1 MLEREGAQLITVI
14 ITSSIDIQIH
24 GRTRDQ
30 NKEKVGECNWEAIR
44 QIREQLTIPVFANG
58 GIGSYYDIERCI
70 EVTGVNGVMVGE
82 ALLENP
88 TLFVNGV
95 SPIDGH
101 LVTVVIINHLYESQD
116 EVCLEYLD
124 LEEQYPALA
133 SEIKSHMFKFL
144 YRALCVLAFFGQHNL
159 QIFTE
164 ERSQLGVMNFN
175 KKEEKDKLR
184 EMIKSL
190 AIKMHER
197 QDPWLLQNSTDQ
209 SDSWYNRHNRT
220 IQKQNE
226 KKEKTELK
234 QYQ

>member
-14 ITSSIDIQIH
+14 IISIINMQIH
-24 GRTRDQ
+24 GRTREQ
-30 NKEKVGECNWEAIR
+30 NKEKMGECNWEAIR

-58 GIGSYYDIERCI
+58 GIGSYHDIEKCLKA
-70 EVTGVNGVMVGE
+70 TGVNGVMTGE

-88 TLFVNGV
+88 TLFMNGV

-101 LVTVVIINHLYESQD
+101 LVTVVIIDYLYKSQD
-116 EVCLEYLD
+116 EMCLEYLD

-144 YRALCVLAFFGQHNL
+144 YRALCVLLYGL
-159 QIFTE
+159 YLKQIFTE
-164 ERSQLGVMNFN
+164 ERSQLGMMNFN
-175 KKEEKDKLR
+175 KKEEKEKLR

-197 QDPWLLQNSTDQ
+197 QDPWLLQNSTDRP
-209 SDSWYNRHNRT
+209 DSWYNRHNRT

-234 QYQ
+234 

>member
-14 ITSSIDIQIH
+14 ITSIINMQIH
-24 GRTRDQ
+24 GRTREQ
-30 NKEKVGECNWEAIR
+30 NKEKMGECNWEAIR

-58 GIGSYYDIERCI
+58 GIGSYHDIEKCL
-70 EVTGVNGVMVGE
+70 EATGVNGVMTGE

-88 TLFVNGV
+88 TLFMNGV

-101 LVTVVIINHLYESQD
+101 LVTVVIIDYLYKSQD
-116 EVCLEYLD
+116 EMCLEYLD

-144 YRALCVLAFFGQHNL
+144 YRALCVLLYGL
-159 QIFTE
+159 YLKQIFTE
-164 ERSQLGVMNFN
+164 ERSQLGMMNFN
-175 KKEEKDKLR
+175 KKEEKEKLR

-197 QDPWLLQNSTDQ
+197 QDPWLLQNSTDRP
-209 SDSWYNRHNRT
+209 DSWYNRHNRT

-234 QYQ
+234 